1 MKTIVKHPFADR
13 AEFLAVRERLHA
25 EGRLGGSDV
34 GTAAGENR
42 FRSRLRLYHELRGE
56 ILPPCLDTVQSVKDG
71 ARCEEIVAERF
82 EERSGKKVHKVNA
95 VLTSASAPHL
105 FASIDRKVEGEDAGL
120 ECKTANARREDAF
133 LEGRLPDS
141 YVRQVKTYMKV
152 TGYPRWYAY
161 VWVMGVREVCYLF
174 TTLDEAKPDWCDALV
189 RVNEAELDECEEIAA
204 SFFADHVEPGVP
216 PEMDGDED
224 ERDLVK
230 EMNPEATDAGP
241 LVLSGVTEADLANLD
256 AWKQAVAETEGRI
269 AAVEDRIKAELGAFA
284 EGWVG
289 SRKVT
294 WRNNKP
300 SRKVDWKA
308 VVAEVAPPAEV
319 IDRHTAIT
327 PGARVLRIGK
337 AV

>member
-1 MKTIVKHPFADR
+1 MAGSLYGDAIYGDEDFADLYGEG
-13 AEFLAVRERLHA
+13 AERVVVVERTVIVRPYPKAVRAKEA
-25 EGRLGGSDV
+25 EYFFGVRREMLNRWV
-34 GTAAGENR
+34 AAGKVIAWR
-42 FRSRLRLYHELRGE
+42 
-56 ILPPCLDTVQSVKDG
+56 
-71 ARCEEIVAERF
+71 EE
-82 EERSGKKVHKVNA
+82 KA
-95 VLTSASAPHL
+95 VFYD
-105 FASIDRKVEGEDAGL
+105 FATIDRKVEGEDAGL
-120 ECKTANARREDAF
+120 EYKTAGARREDAF
-133 LEGRLPDS
+133 QEGRLPAS

-204 SFFADHVEPGVP
+204 SFFADHVEPGVEP
-216 PEMDGDED
+216 PYDGDED
-224 ERDLVK
+224 ERNLIK
-230 EMNPEATDAGP
+230 ELNPEATANGP

-269 AAVEDRIKAELGAFA
+269 AAVEDRIKSELGAFA

>member
-1 MKTIVKHPFADR
+1 MKTISRHPFADR
-13 AEFLAVRERLHA
+13 EEFLAIRERLHG

-34 GTAAGENR
+34 GAAAGENKY
-42 FRSRLRLYHELRGE
+42 RSRLRLYHELRGE
-56 ILPPCLDTVQSVKDG
+56 ILPPNLDTVQSVKDG
-71 ARCEEIVAERF
+71 ARCEEIVAEYF
-82 EERSGKKVHKVNA
+82 EKRTGKKVHKVNA
-95 VLTSASAPHL
+95 VLTSDDAPHL

-120 ECKTANARREDAF
+120 ECKTANARNEDAF
-133 LEGRLPDS
+133 LGGRLPDS

-161 VWVMGVREVCYLF
+161 VWVMGKREVCYLF
-174 TTLDEAKPDWCDALV
+174 TTLDDEKPEWCDALV

-204 SFFADHVEPGVP
+204 SFFSDYVDAAVEPP
-216 PEMDGDED
+216 YDGGED

-230 EMNPEATDAGP
+230 EMNPEATDNGP

-269 AAVEDRIKAELGAFA
+269 AAVEDRIKAELGRFA

-294 WRNNKP
+294 WRNNRP
-300 SRKVDWKA
+300 SRRVDWKA
-308 VVAEVAPPAEV
+308 VAEAVEPPPSVVARFTTIA
-319 IDRHTAIT
+319 

>member
-1 MKTIVKHPFADR
+1 MQTYSRHPFADH
-13 AEFLAVRERLHA
+13 EECLAIRERLHG

-34 GTAAGENR
+34 GTAAGENKYK
-42 FRSRLRLYHELRGE
+42 SRLRLYHELRGD
-56 ILPPCLDTVQSVKDG
+56 ILPQDLSTKQSIIDG
-71 ARCEEIVAERF
+71 IEGEPIAAKYF
-82 EERSGKKVHKVNA
+82 EQKSGKKVHKVNA
-95 VLTSASAPHL
+95 VLTSADAPHL
-105 FASIDRKVEGEDAGL
+105 FATIDRKVEGEDAGL
-120 ECKTANARREDAF
+120 ECKTAGARSEDAF
-133 LEGRLPDS
+133 QEGRLPAS

-152 TGYPRWYAY
+152 TGYPRWYVV
-161 VWVMGVREVCYLF
+161 VWVMNVKVVYYLF
-174 TTLDEAKPDWCDALV
+174 TTLAEERPEWCDVLV

-204 SFFADHVEPGVP
+204 SFFADHVEPGVEP
-216 PEMDGDED
+216 PYDGDED
-224 ERDLVK
+224 ERNLIK
-230 EMNPEATDAGP
+230 ELNPEATDNGP

-269 AAVEDRIKAELGAFA
+269 AALEDRIKAELGAFA
-284 EGWVG
+284 EGWIG
-289 SRKVT
+289 TRKVT